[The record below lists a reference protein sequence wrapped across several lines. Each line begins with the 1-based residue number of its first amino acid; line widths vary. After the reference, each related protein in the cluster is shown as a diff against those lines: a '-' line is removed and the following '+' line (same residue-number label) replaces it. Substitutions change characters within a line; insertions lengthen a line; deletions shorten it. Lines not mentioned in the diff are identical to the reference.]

1 MKYKLPPLN
10 ALKVFEA
17 AARNLSFTK
26 AAEELF
32 ITQGAVSKQIRVLEE
47 YLGFTLF
54 KRVHQGLILTKKAEE
69 YYQNIYLA
77 LDSIRISTHFIS
89 AKYVQDNVLRINV
102 LPSLSSYWLIPRL
115 KSFKEKYPEVELN
128 IVGGGGNVD
137 FSRIEADVAIRSSD
151 SKIVGLESVKF
162 MDEEMLMISSPEIAA
177 KIKTINDISKITILE
192 HSDRSNDLEDWLNMA
207 GLNKIISKNKL
218 QFEHFFMVIE
228 AAKQGLG
235 IGFVPS
241 FLLDDLLSRGELVNL
256 LGIKH
261 KTRFSY
267 YLLCPRESRGVNKV
281 KIFREWL
288 LNLCQTNSS

>member
-17 AARNLSFTK
+17 AARNLSFSK
-26 AAEELF
+26 AAEDLC
-32 ITQGAVSKQIRVLEE
+32 ITQGAVSKQIKVLEE
-47 YLGFTLF
+47 YLGFALF
-54 KRVHQGLILTKKAEE
+54 KRVHQGLILTKKSEE
-69 YYQNIYLA
+69 YYQNICLA

-89 AKYVQDNVLRINV
+89 AKHGQANILRINT

-115 KSFKEKYPEVELN
+115 KSFKEKYPNIELN
-128 IVGGGGNVD
+128 IVCGGGDVD
-137 FSRIEADVAIRSSD
+137 FSRVGADLAIRSSD
-151 SKIVGLESVKF
+151 SEIVGLESVKF

-177 KIKTINDISKITILE
+177 KIKTINDISKINILE
-192 HSDRSNDLEDWLNMA
+192 HSDRSNDLEEWINLT
-207 GLNKIISKNKL
+207 GLKKIISKNKL

-228 AAKQGLG
+228 AARQGLG

-241 FLLDDLLSRGELVNL
+241 FLLDGLLNSGELVNL
-256 LGIKH
+256 LSIKH

-267 YLLCPRESRGVNKV
+267 YLLYPKESSDINKV

-288 LNLCQTNSS
+288 LA

>member
-26 AAEELF
+26 ASQELC

-47 YLGFTLF
+47 YLGVVLF
-54 KRVHQGLILTKKAEE
+54 RRVHQGLILTKKAEE

-77 LDSIRISTHFIS
+77 LDSIRISTHFIT
-89 AKYVQDNVLRINV
+89 AKQGQDNILRINT
-102 LPSLSSYWLIPRL
+102 LPSLSSYWLIPHL
-115 KSFKEKYPEVELN
+115 KSFKEKYPEIELN
-128 IVGGGGNVD
+128 IVGGSGDVD

-151 SKIVGLESVKF
+151 SKIAELESVKF
-162 MDEEMLMISSPEIAA
+162 MDEEMVMISSPEIAS
-177 KIKTINDISKITILE
+177 KIKTINDVAGVNILQ
-192 HSDRSNDLEDWLNMA
+192 HSDRSNDLEEWISLV
-207 GLNKIISKNKL
+207 GLDKIISKNKL
-218 QFEHFFMVIE
+218 QFEHFFMIIE

-235 IGFVPS
+235 VGFVPS
-241 FLLDDLLSRGELVNL
+241 FLLDGLLNRGELVNL

-267 YLLCPRESRGVNKV
+267 YLLYPRENKGGNKI

-288 LNLCQTNSS
+288 LDLNLDKG